1 MYIGLPTKNGQ
12 KTRQLRGQRRVP
24 RAVQRRWPCH
34 ATRCKQ
40 GGSHAH
46 CNAAPARSAA
56 PDRRGP
62 ARARVC
68 ACTRRGRPGP
78 ATPPSAPSGAAAS
91 SRGTVLLRL
100 LKRAG
105 ARKVGATPPHTPASK
120 DEETAST
127 WPSRLSRDQSRR
139 RPCAP
144 TPSPPLPQA
153 SLQDTCSCP
162 QTPCPRPPG
171 VAGVVWLPRQTS
183 LLSQGQLGWALSSSR
198 VEPEQG

>member
-1 MYIGLPTKNGQ
+1 MGK
-12 KTRQLRGQRRVP
+12 RQDSTWPKAGTACRRVEVAVP
-24 RAVQRRWPCH
+24 CNTLQAGWESRALQCGASEKRGPGQARPSTRTGVRVHAAGTPGPCH
-34 ATRCKQ
+34 APLC
-40 GGSHAH
+40 SF
-46 CNAAPARSAA
+46 
-56 PDRRGP
+56 
-62 ARARVC
+62 
-68 ACTRRGRPGP
+68 RGR
-78 ATPPSAPSGAAAS
+78 AAS